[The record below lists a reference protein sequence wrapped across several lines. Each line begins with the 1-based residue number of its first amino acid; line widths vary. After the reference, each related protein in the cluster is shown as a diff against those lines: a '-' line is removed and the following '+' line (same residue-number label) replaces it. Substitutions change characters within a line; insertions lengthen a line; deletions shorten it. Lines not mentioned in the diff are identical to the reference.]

1 MTSEI
6 IQFPMNE
13 RAERDDI
20 HMEPRGGRVYIE
32 GLVPADIAK
41 LLNSLLALHVQ
52 GQLVVTD

>member
-13 RAERDDI
+13 RTERGDI

-32 GLVPADIAK
+32 GLVSADIAK
-41 LLNSLLALHVQ
+41 LLNNLIALHAQ